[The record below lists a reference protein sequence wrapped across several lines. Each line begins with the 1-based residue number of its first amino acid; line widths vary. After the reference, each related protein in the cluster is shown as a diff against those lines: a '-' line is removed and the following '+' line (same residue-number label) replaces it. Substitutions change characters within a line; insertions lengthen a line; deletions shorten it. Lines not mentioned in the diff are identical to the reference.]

1 MATEKKTEEM
11 VDIET
16 ADLDTVAEEVTTTD
30 TIEEPETNVAEDTA
44 EEPAEEITEE
54 SVEAPAEETA
64 DKPAEKTEEE
74 PVAETAETAEEEPA
88 AETAEE
94 VPEAEAVDDVEEIP
108 EAEPVVDE
116 STTVPPTNV
125 DVPDMVQR
133 NNVPVYQ
140 TPASAAPFTYV
151 SGTFKVLGPVI
162 NGRVRV
168 AFNIGGI
175 GRTNGFAET
184 KYFNF

>member
-44 EEPAEEITEE
+44 EEPAEETTEE
-54 SVEAPAEETA
+54 SVETLAEETA
-64 DKPAEKTEEE
+64 DEPAEKTEEE
-74 PVAETAETAEEEPA
+74 PVAETAEKEPA

-94 VPEAEAVDDVEEIP
+94 VP

-175 GRTNGFAET
+175 GRTDGFAET

>member
-1 MATEKKTEEM
+1 MATEKKIEEM

-44 EEPAEEITEE
+44 EEPAEETAEE
-54 SVEAPAEETA
+54 SVETLAEETA
-64 DKPAEKTEEE
+64 DEPAEKTEEE
-74 PVAETAETAEEEPA
+74 PVAETAEEEPA

-94 VPEAEAVDDVEEIP
+94 VP

>member
-30 TIEEPETNVAEDTA
+30 TIEEPETNVAKDTV

-54 SVEAPAEETA
+54 SVETPAEETA
-64 DKPAEKTEEE
+64 DEPAEKAEEE

-88 AETAEE
+88 AETTEEETAEE
-94 VPEAEAVDDVEEIP
+94 VP

-125 DVPDMVQR
+125 DVPDMIQR

>member
-30 TIEEPETNVAEDTA
+30 TIEEPETDVAEDTV
-44 EEPAEEITEE
+44 EEPAEETAEE
-54 SVEAPAEETA
+54 SVEAPAEET
-64 DKPAEKTEEE
+64 PVEKG
-74 PVAETAETAEEEPA
+74 EEEPA
-88 AETAEE
+88 EEKPAATAEE
-94 VPEAEAVDDVEEIP
+94 QPDEAPAKEAPEVEQVVDD
-108 EAEPVVDE
+108 

-125 DVPDMVQR
+125 DVPDMIQR

>member
-44 EEPAEEITEE
+44 EEPAEETTEE
-54 SVEAPAEETA
+54 SVETLAEETA
-64 DKPAEKTEEE
+64 DEPAEKTEEE
-74 PVAETAETAEEEPA
+74 PVAETAEEEPA

-94 VPEAEAVDDVEEIP
+94 AP

>member
-1 MATEKKTEEM
+1 MATEKKIEEM

-44 EEPAEEITEE
+44 EEPAEETTEE
-54 SVEAPAEETA
+54 SVETLAEETA
-64 DKPAEKTEEE
+64 DEPAEKTEEE
-74 PVAETAETAEEEPA
+74 PVAETAEEEPA

-94 VPEAEAVDDVEEIP
+94 VP

>member
-44 EEPAEEITEE
+44 EEPAEKTTEE
-54 SVEAPAEETA
+54 SVETPAEETA
-64 DKPAEKTEEE
+64 DEPAEKTKEE

-94 VPEAEAVDDVEEIP
+94 VP

>member
-30 TIEEPETNVAEDTA
+30 TIEEPETNVTEDTV
-44 EEPAEEITEE
+44 EEPAEETAEE
-54 SVEAPAEETA
+54 SVEAPVEETA
-64 DKPAEKTEEE
+64 DEPAEKTEEE
-74 PVAETAETAEEEPA
+74 PAAETAEEEPA

-94 VPEAEAVDDVEEIP
+94 VPEAE
-108 EAEPVVDE
+108 PVVDE
-116 STTVPPTNV
+116 PTTVPPTNV

>member
-44 EEPAEEITEE
+44 EEPAEETTEE
-54 SVEAPAEETA
+54 SVETPAEETA
-64 DKPAEKTEEE
+64 DEPAEKT
-74 PVAETAETAEEEPA
+74 EEEPA

-94 VPEAEAVDDVEEIP
+94 VPEAEPI
-108 EAEPVVDE
+108 VDE
-116 STTVPPTNV
+116 STTVPPTDV

-140 TPASAAPFTYV
+140 TPAAAAPFTYV

>member
-44 EEPAEEITEE
+44 EEPAEETTEE

-64 DKPAEKTEEE
+64 DEPAEEQPAEKTEEE

-94 VPEAEAVDDVEEIP
+94 VPEAE
-108 EAEPVVDE
+108 PVVDE

-125 DVPDMVQR
+125 DVPDMIQR

-140 TPASAAPFTYV
+140 TPASAAPFTYE

>member
-44 EEPAEEITEE
+44 EEPAEETTEE
-54 SVEAPAEETA
+54 SVETLAEETA
-64 DKPAEKTEEE
+64 DEPAEKTEEE
-74 PVAETAETAEEEPA
+74 PVAETAEEEPVAETAEEEPA

-94 VPEAEAVDDVEEIP
+94 VP

>member
-44 EEPAEEITEE
+44 EEPAEETTEE
-54 SVEAPAEETA
+54 SVETPAEETA
-64 DKPAEKTEEE
+64 DEPAEKTEEE

-94 VPEAEAVDDVEEIP
+94 VPK
-108 EAEPVVDE
+108 AEPVVDE

-175 GRTNGFAET
+175 GRTDGFAET

>member
-1 MATEKKTEEM
+1 MATEKKTEEL
-11 VDIET
+11 VDTET
-16 ADLDTVAEEVTTTD
+16 ANLDTVAEEVTTPDTVEELETD
-30 TIEEPETNVAEDTA
+30 VTGNTVEET
-44 EEPAEEITEE
+44 PAE

-64 DKPAEKTEEE
+64 DE
-74 PVAETAETAEEEPA
+74 PAEEESK
-88 AETAEE
+88 EAEE
-94 VPEAEAVDDVEEIP
+94 APVEETPEAD
-108 EAEPVVDE
+108 PVVDE
-116 STTVPPTNV
+116 SNTVPPTNV

-162 NGRVRV
+162 HGRVRV

-175 GRTNGFAET
+175 GRTDGFAET

>member
-30 TIEEPETNVAEDTA
+30 TIEEPETNVAEDTVEEPV
-44 EEPAEEITEE
+44 EEPAEETTEE
-54 SVEAPAEETA
+54 SVETPAEETA
-64 DKPAEKTEEE
+64 DESAEEQPTEKTEEE
-74 PVAETAETAEEEPA
+74 P
-88 AETAEE
+88 AEE
-94 VPEAEAVDDVEEIP
+94 VPEAK
-108 EAEPVVDE
+108 PVVDE
-116 STTVPPTNV
+116 PTTVPPTNV

>member
-44 EEPAEEITEE
+44 EEPAEETTEE
-54 SVEAPAEETA
+54 SVETPAEETA
-64 DKPAEKTEEE
+64 DEPAEKTKEA
-74 PVAETAETAEEEPA
+74 PVAETAETAEEE
-88 AETAEE
+88 TAEE
-94 VPEAEAVDDVEEIP
+94 VP

-116 STTVPPTNV
+116 STTAPPTNV

-140 TPASAAPFTYV
+140 TPASAAPFTYE

-162 NGRVRV
+162 HGRVRV

-175 GRTNGFAET
+175 GRTDGFAET

>member
-30 TIEEPETNVAEDTA
+30 TIKEPETDVTKDTVEETPA
-44 EEPAEEITEE
+44 EEPDDE
-54 SVEAPAEETA
+54 SVEEQ
-64 DKPAEKTEEE
+64 PAEKTEEAS
-74 PVAETAETAEEEPA
+74 VAEPTEEKPEEAPAESAP
-88 AETAEE
+88 E
-94 VPEAEAVDDVEEIP
+94 VELVVDD
-108 EAEPVVDE
+108 
-116 STTVPPTNV
+116 SNTVPPTNV
-125 DVPDMVQR
+125 DVPDMIQR

>member
-44 EEPAEEITEE
+44 EEPAEETTEE
-54 SVEAPAEETA
+54 SVETPAEETA
-64 DKPAEKTEEE
+64 DEPAEKTEEE

-94 VPEAEAVDDVEEIP
+94 VPEAE
-108 EAEPVVDE
+108 PVADE

>member
-1 MATEKKTEEM
+1 MATEKKTEEL
-11 VDIET
+11 VDTET
-16 ADLDTVAEEVTTTD
+16 ANLDTVAEDVTTPD
-30 TIEEPETNVAEDTA
+30 TVEEPETDVVEDTVK
-44 EEPAEEITEE
+44 EIPAEAPAEE

-64 DKPAEKTEEE
+64 DE
-74 PVAETAETAEEEPA
+74 PAEEES
-88 AETAEE
+88 EKAEE
-94 VPEAEAVDDVEEIP
+94 APAEETP
-108 EAEPVVDE
+108 EAEPAVDD
-116 STTVPPTNV
+116 SNTVPPTNV

-133 NNVPVYQ
+133 NNVPIYQ
-140 TPASAAPFTYV
+140 TPASAAPFTYA

-162 NGRVRV
+162 HGRVRV

>member
-11 VDIET
+11 VDIEAANPDMVAEDVT
-16 ADLDTVAEEVTTTD
+16 TPDTV
-30 TIEEPETNVAEDTA
+30 EEPETDVTEDTV
-44 EEPAEEITEE
+44 EETPAE

-64 DKPAEKTEEE
+64 DE
-74 PVAETAETAEEEPA
+74 PAEEESK
-88 AETAEE
+88 EAEE
-94 VPEAEAVDDVEEIP
+94 APAEETPEAD
-108 EAEPVVDE
+108 PVVDE
-116 STTVPPTNV
+116 SNTVPPTNV

-140 TPASAAPFTYV
+140 TPASAAPFTYA

>member
-44 EEPAEEITEE
+44 EEPAEETTEE
-54 SVEAPAEETA
+54 SVETLAEETA
-64 DKPAEKTEEE
+64 DEPAEKTEEE
-74 PVAETAETAEEEPA
+74 PVAETAEEEPA

-94 VPEAEAVDDVEEIP
+94 VP

>member
-44 EEPAEEITEE
+44 EEPAEETTEE
-54 SVEAPAEETA
+54 SVETSAEETA
-64 DKPAEKTEEE
+64 DEPAEKTEEE
-74 PVAETAETAEEEPA
+74 PVAETAEEAPA

-94 VPEAEAVDDVEEIP
+94 VP

>member
-44 EEPAEEITEE
+44 EEPAEETTEE
-54 SVEAPAEETA
+54 SVETPAEETA
-64 DKPAEKTEEE
+64 DEPAEKTEEE

-94 VPEAEAVDDVEEIP
+94 VL

-162 NGRVRV
+162 HGRVRV

-175 GRTNGFAET
+175 GRTDGFAET

>member
-16 ADLDTVAEEVTTTD
+16 ANLDTVAEEVTTPD
-30 TIEEPETNVAEDTA
+30 TVEEPETDVTEDTV
-44 EEPAEEITEE
+44 EETPAE
-54 SVEAPAEETA
+54 SVEAPVEETT
-64 DKPAEKTEEE
+64 DE
-74 PVAETAETAEEEPA
+74 PAEEE
-88 AETAEE
+88 AEKAEE
-94 VPEAEAVDDVEEIP
+94 APAEEKPVEEAP
-108 EAEPVVDE
+108 EVTPVAEPVVDE
-116 STTVPPTNV
+116 SNTVPPTNV

-140 TPASAAPFTYV
+140 TPAAAAPFTYA

>member
-44 EEPAEEITEE
+44 EEPAEETTEE
-54 SVEAPAEETA
+54 SVETPAEETA
-64 DKPAEKTEEE
+64 DEPAEKTEEE

-94 VPEAEAVDDVEEIP
+94 VP

>member
-30 TIEEPETNVAEDTA
+30 TIEEPETNVAEDTV
-44 EEPAEEITEE
+44 EETAEE
-54 SVEAPAEETA
+54 SVEAPAEGAPVEETA
-64 DKPAEKTEEE
+64 DESSEEQPAEKG
-74 PVAETAETAEEEPA
+74 EEEPA
-88 AETAEE
+88 EEKPEEAPAAETTEEETAE
-94 VPEAEAVDDVEEIP
+94 AAP
-108 EAEPVVDE
+108 EAEPVVDD
-116 STTVPPTNV
+116 SNTVPPTNV
-125 DVPDMVQR
+125 DVPDMIQR

>member
-44 EEPAEEITEE
+44 EEPTEETTEE
-54 SVEAPAEETA
+54 SVETPAEETA
-64 DKPAEKTEEE
+64 DEPAEKTEEE

-94 VPEAEAVDDVEEIP
+94 VPEAE
-108 EAEPVVDE
+108 PVVDE
-116 STTVPPTNV
+116 PTTVPPTNV

>member
-30 TIEEPETNVAEDTA
+30 TIEEPETNVAEDTV
-44 EEPAEEITEE
+44 EETAEE

-64 DKPAEKTEEE
+64 DESAEGQPAEKDEEE
-74 PVAETAETAEEEPA
+74 PVAEKPEEAPAAKTIEEETAEEA
-88 AETAEE
+88 
-94 VPEAEAVDDVEEIP
+94 P
-108 EAEPVVDE
+108 EAEPVVDD
-116 STTVPPTNV
+116 SNTVPPTNV
-125 DVPDMVQR
+125 DVPDMIQR

>member
-44 EEPAEEITEE
+44 EEPAEKTTEE
-54 SVEAPAEETA
+54 SVETPAEETA
-64 DKPAEKTEEE
+64 DEPAEKTEEE

-94 VPEAEAVDDVEEIP
+94 VP

>member
-1 MATEKKTEEM
+1 MATEKKTEEL
-11 VDIET
+11 VDTET
-16 ADLDTVAEEVTTTD
+16 ANLDTVAEEVTTPDTVEELETD
-30 TIEEPETNVAEDTA
+30 VTEDTVEETPA
-44 EEPAEEITEE
+44 EEPAEDP
-54 SVEAPAEETA
+54 VEAPAEETA
-64 DKPAEKTEEE
+64 DEPAEKEPEKAKEAPVEE
-74 PVAETAETAEEEPA
+74 T
-88 AETAEE
+88 
-94 VPEAEAVDDVEEIP
+94 PEAD
-108 EAEPVVDE
+108 PVVDE
-116 STTVPPTNV
+116 SNTVPPTNV

-140 TPASAAPFTYV
+140 TPASAAPFTYA

>member
-44 EEPAEEITEE
+44 EEPAEETTEE
-54 SVEAPAEETA
+54 SVETPAEETA
-64 DKPAEKTEEE
+64 DEPAEKTEEE

-94 VPEAEAVDDVEEIP
+94 VH
-108 EAEPVVDE
+108 EAEPVADE

-140 TPASAAPFTYV
+140 TPAAAAPFTYV

>member
-44 EEPAEEITEE
+44 EEPTEETTEE
-54 SVEAPAEETA
+54 SVETPAEETA
-64 DKPAEKTEEE
+64 DEPAEKTEEE
-74 PVAETAETAEEEPA
+74 PVAETAETAEGEPA

-94 VPEAEAVDDVEEIP
+94 VP

-116 STTVPPTNV
+116 STTVPPTNI

>member
-44 EEPAEEITEE
+44 EEPAEEITKE
-54 SVEAPAEETA
+54 SVEAPADETA
-64 DKPAEKTEEE
+64 DESAEEQPAEKTKEE
-74 PVAETAETAEEEPA
+74 PVAETVETAEEEPA
-88 AETAEE
+88 AETTGGEAAEE
-94 VPEAEAVDDVEEIP
+94 VP

-116 STTVPPTNV
+116 PTTVPPTNV

>member
-44 EEPAEEITEE
+44 EEPAE
-54 SVEAPAEETA
+54 
-64 DKPAEKTEEE
+64 KTEEE
-74 PVAETAETAEEEPA
+74 PVAETAEKEPA

-94 VPEAEAVDDVEEIP
+94 VP

-175 GRTNGFAET
+175 GRTDGFAET

>member
-44 EEPAEEITEE
+44 EEPAE
-54 SVEAPAEETA
+54 
-64 DKPAEKTEEE
+64 KTEEE

-88 AETAEE
+88 EE
-94 VPEAEAVDDVEEIP
+94 VP

>member
-44 EEPAEEITEE
+44 KEPAEETTEE
-54 SVEAPAEETA
+54 SVETPAEETA
-64 DKPAEKTEEE
+64 DEPAEKTEEE
-74 PVAETAETAEEEPA
+74 PVAETAETAEEE
-88 AETAEE
+88 TAEE
-94 VPEAEAVDDVEEIP
+94 VP

>member
-44 EEPAEEITEE
+44 EEPAEETTEE
-54 SVEAPAEETA
+54 SVETPAEEAA
-64 DKPAEKTEEE
+64 DEPAEKTEEE

-94 VPEAEAVDDVEEIP
+94 VPEAE
-108 EAEPVVDE
+108 PVVDE
-116 STTVPPTNV
+116 PTTVPPTNV
-125 DVPDMVQR
+125 DVPDMIQR

>member
-30 TIEEPETNVAEDTA
+30 TIEEPETNVIEDTA
-44 EEPAEEITEE
+44 EEPAEE
-54 SVEAPAEETA
+54 SVEAPAEEQ
-64 DKPAEKTEEE
+64 PAEKGEG
-74 PVAETAETAEEEPA
+74 ETAEEKPDEAPA
-88 AETAEE
+88 AETTEE
-94 VPEAEAVDDVEEIP
+94 ETAEAAP
-108 EAEPVVDE
+108 EAEPVVDD
-116 STTVPPTNV
+116 SNTVPPTNV

>member
-44 EEPAEEITEE
+44 EEPAEKTTEE
-54 SVEAPAEETA
+54 SVETPAEETA
-64 DKPAEKTEEE
+64 DEPAEKTEEV

-94 VPEAEAVDDVEEIP
+94 VP

>member
-1 MATEKKTEEM
+1 MATEKKIEEM

-44 EEPAEEITEE
+44 EEPTEETTEE
-54 SVEAPAEETA
+54 SVETLAEETA
-64 DKPAEKTEEE
+64 DEPAEKTEEE
-74 PVAETAETAEEEPA
+74 PVAETAEEEPA

-94 VPEAEAVDDVEEIP
+94 VP

>member
-30 TIEEPETNVAEDTA
+30 TIEEPETNVVEDTA
-44 EEPAEEITEE
+44 EEPAEETTEE
-54 SVEAPAEETA
+54 SVETPAEETA
-64 DKPAEKTEEE
+64 DESAEEQPTEKTKEE
-74 PVAETAETAEEEPA
+74 P
-88 AETAEE
+88 AEE
-94 VPEAEAVDDVEEIP
+94 VPEAK
-108 EAEPVVDE
+108 PVVDE
-116 STTVPPTNV
+116 PTTVPPTNV
-125 DVPDMVQR
+125 DVPDMIQR